1 MGFSKVAFSLAI
13 VSAICLSTIHLAQAQ
28 NEYLGSH
35 NAARAAVRVPRMSW
49 NQTLASYSQ
58 RYASQHVRD
67 CRPIPPSGPYGW
79 NIYIGTR
86 GRDTPSAAVASWM
99 SEKQY
104 YRCPSNTCAA
114 GRTCSHYTQVV
125 WSTSTQLGCAR
136 MRCNNG
142 NYFIMCSYYR
152 RGNQRGQR
160 PYRCGREE
168 AMEAVK
174 GAMEDLVEV
183 AVEEAME
190 GTVEIAEEE
199 VVDVEENVIAQVV

>member
-1 MGFSKVAFSLAI
+1 MGFSKLAFSLAI
-13 VSAICLSTIHLAQAQ
+13 VSVICLSPNHVAEAQ
-28 NEYLGSH
+28 NEYLGPH

-49 NQTLASYSQ
+49 NQTLVNFAR
-58 RYASQHVRD
+58 RYASQRVRD

-86 GRDTPSAAVASWM
+86 GRDTPSAAVASWVR
-99 SEKQY
+99 EKQF

-125 WSTSTQLGCAR
+125 WSTSMQLGCAR
-136 MRCNNG
+136 VRCNNG

-152 RGNQRGQR
+152 RGNVRGQR
-160 PYRCGREE
+160 PYRCIREE
-168 AMEAVK
+168 AMEAVE
-174 GAMEDLVEV
+174 GAMEELVEV
-183 AVEEAME
+183 DVEEAVE
-190 GTVEIAEEE
+190 QTVEMAEEE